1 MNRSSK
7 IKIFSYIQIK
17 KGRLIM
23 SKKLYRSRNDR
34 MIAGVCGGL
43 AEYFDVDSS
52 LIRLA
57 VLFVFLFQGVG
68 LIAYIIAWLVM
79 SEEPLQN
86 EYRMP
91 DDYYIEDHKNKE
103 NYSASESSSQDEEER
118 AESENAEN
126 KRKRESEKEYYQ
138 KYEEKKSKSKEDNN
152 RRKLFAVV
160 MIMVGSIFLL
170 DIWVPDLYWEKYWP
184 LILIGVGI
192 LMLKGDNDDR

>member
-1 MNRSSK
+1 
-7 IKIFSYIQIK
+7 
-17 KGRLIM
+17 M

-79 SEEPLQN
+79 SEEPVEN

-91 DDYYIEDHKNKE
+91 DEYYIEDHKEQANQTKNE
-103 NYSASESSSQDEEER
+103 NDESEDYQES
-118 AESENAEN
+118 ESENS
-126 KRKRESEKEYYQ
+126 KYKSKREKEKEYYQ
-138 KYEEKKSKSKEDNN
+138 QYEDKKTKSGEDNN
-152 RRKLFAVV
+152 RRKLFAII
-160 MIMVGSIFLL
+160 MIMIGSIFLI
-170 DIWVPDLYWEKYWP
+170 DIWVPELYWERYWP
-184 LILIGVGI
+184 LILIAAGV
-192 LMLKGDNDDR
+192 LMLKGDSNDR